1 VHAIFHA
8 KTALSDLPL
17 SSSMT
22 LASTLSIPLTVST
35 LSSRIN
41 MLGKTQCKFC
51 RKRYSYGGAY
61 ISHLRRSHAG
71 LVQFVPSNAT
81 AKPRYRLQGDTVELP
96 EIVSPAVVPAAR
108 SDDEIDD
115 DDTEITI
122 PITDETSQART
133 LPFEGAGIPLP
144 DIHYDLDDDEID
156 PFRPFNSERE
166 YQLARWAVKH
176 HITQAA
182 ANDLMAIPGIDSLT
196 SATSA
201 YTLFKGINGA
211 VGLLERNPWKR
222 KLVSFDTS
230 KDPKTLPESAM
241 SAFWYRNPVSCIEF
255 LMQQPAYR
263 EEMVYG
269 PIKEFNAAGERM
281 YSEINSGDWWWRM
294 QVSKTIFIPT
304 ILN

>member
-1 VHAIFHA
+1 
-8 KTALSDLPL
+8 
-17 SSSMT
+17 M
-22 LASTLSIPLTVST
+22 PLTVST

-51 RKRYSYGGAY
+51 RKRYSYKGAY
-61 ISHLRRSHAG
+61 ITHLRRSHAD
-71 LVQFVPSNAT
+71 LVQFVPRNAI
-81 AKPRYRLQGDTVELP
+81 AKSQYQLERDPVELP
-96 EIVSPAVVPAAR
+96 EIDLPTVVPAAR
-108 SDDEIDD
+108 SDDEADNDD
-115 DDTEITI
+115 AGNAM
-122 PITDETSQART
+122 PITHETSQART